1 MLGRL
6 TRAFV
11 SQSLGRQYFGYVSP
25 TTVEKVRHELKEH
38 DLDAVIH
45 EEDGCEMNATPD
57 NFAHMVLTCPPYG
70 DIEKYESVT
79 GQLSDI
85 KDYKKFCDRIQ
96 VCGDNIERVLV
107 PSWVLCMGMWR
118 LEKRRTVQTVSFRL
132 YKYVHKVGTKI
143 T

>member
-1 MLGRL
+1 
-6 TRAFV
+6 
-11 SQSLGRQYFGYVSP
+11 
-25 TTVEKVRHELKEH
+25 
-38 DLDAVIH
+38 
-45 EEDGCEMNATPD
+45 MNATPD

-107 PSWVLCMGMWR
+107 PAGFVYG
-118 LEKRRTVQTVSFRL
+118 
-132 YKYVHKVGTKI
+132 YVETGEEIGQYRPFHSDCINMFTKSGLNYM
-143 T
+143 TL